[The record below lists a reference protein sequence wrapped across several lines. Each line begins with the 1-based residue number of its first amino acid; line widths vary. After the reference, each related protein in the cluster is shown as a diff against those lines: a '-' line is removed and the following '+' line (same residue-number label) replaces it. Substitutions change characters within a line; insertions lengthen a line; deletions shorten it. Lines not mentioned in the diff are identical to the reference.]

1 MTPLNQR
8 RIVTAAL
15 SLTRQDGEPPSMRT
29 LAAELEVTP
38 GALYRH
44 LTSQQQLV
52 ALMVDDAMERVAM
65 PGPAQ
70 EADPW
75 ERIRIHVRSLM
86 GILDTYPGLDK
97 LIAQYGDSSP
107 AARLRQ
113 RWLVRQLQSAGLARA
128 DDRSTCS
135 GSARANE
142 RNDPVQRSTSDSIDY
157 STVCVTSPSA
167 RRPITGLRTGRR
179 HAGSRTE
186 PTVVPVL
193 PTLQAQS
200 PAPTP
205 PAVLFGTKYR
215 LGGTGFP
222 RASRRASPIENQS
235 DRGAPRDLSGPP
247 RTASARS
254 LFAGSRH
261 VLSEASVR
269 RRVRFCTIDRWGLCT
284 NFTSNAALSK
294 GLFHR

>member
-1 MTPLNQR
+1 MTPLSQG

-29 LAAELEVTP
+29 LAAELDVTP

-65 PGPAQ
+65 PGPVQ

-128 DDRSTCS
+128 DAVRAYGSLDMFWIGARQRAQRPRATFYFGLDRLL
-135 GSARANE
+135 
-142 RNDPVQRSTSDSIDY
+142 D
-157 STVCVTSPSA
+157 
-167 RRPITGLRTGRR
+167 GLR
-179 HAGSRTE
+179 
-186 PTVVPVL
+186 
-193 PTLQAQS
+193 
-200 PAPTP
+200 
-205 PAVLFGTKYR
+205 
-215 LGGTGFP
+215 
-222 RASRRASPIENQS
+222 
-235 DRGAPRDLSGPP
+235 D
-247 RTASARS
+247 
-254 LFAGSRH
+254 FAIS
-261 VLSEASVR
+261 S
-269 RRVRFCTIDRWGLCT
+269 
-284 NFTSNAALSK
+284 
-294 GLFHR
+294 